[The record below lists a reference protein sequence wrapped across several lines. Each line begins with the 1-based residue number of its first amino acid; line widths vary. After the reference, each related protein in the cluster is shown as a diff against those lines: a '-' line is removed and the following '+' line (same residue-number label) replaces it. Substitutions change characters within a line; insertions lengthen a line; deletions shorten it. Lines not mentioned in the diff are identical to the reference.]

1 MYFHAKEQA
10 LEYAYAVLRYH
21 SSEKLVISFILT
33 YLKNLTLLCGFPC
46 KEKKNSTQ
54 HTWRLLSVDLY
65 NGSPS

>member
-46 KEKKNSTQ
+46 NEKKKFNSAN
-54 HTWRLLSVDLY
+54 LEAPF
-65 NGSPS
+65 GGFI